1 MLNMAAVMF
10 DLSPLDR
17 HERIAVSFSGGKD
30 SLACVYLLRD
40 QLDRCTVYTLD
51 TGDLLPEVLDVISH
65 VEAFAPHFV
74 RVERDVQGWIAA
86 HGLPSDL
93 VPYSQHPMGRLLGQQ
108 GTTLVPR
115 YKCCHANLSMPLYR
129 RIREDGNTLLIRG
142 SKRADTPRMSYESGA
157 TADGIELWLP
167 LQEWSHAEVFAYL
180 RQVGAPLCRIY
191 EHVTNAPECAR
202 CPAWWGERRAAY
214 LRAFHPALYDDYR
227 ARMAL
232 VVRELNG
239 PLVTL
244 TREVTEMG
252 GVREL
257 LGGGP

>member
-1 MLNMAAVMF
+1 M
-10 DLSPLDR
+10 SPLDR
-17 HERIAVSFSGGKD
+17 HTRAAFSFSGGKD
-30 SLACVYLLRD
+30 SLAVAYMLREHA
-40 QLDRCTVYTLD
+40 DRLTVYHLD
-51 TGDLLPEVLDVISH
+51 TNDLLPEVREIVCH
-65 VEAFAPHFV
+65 VEAMFPHFV

-129 RIREDGNTLLIRG
+129 RIREDGHTLLIRG
-142 SKRADTPRMSYESGA
+142 SKRVDTPRMSYESGA

-167 LQEWSHAEVFAYL
+167 LQEWSHDEVFAYL
-180 RQVGAPLCRIY
+180 RAVGAPLCRIY

-214 LRAFHPALYDDYR
+214 LRQFHPGLYDDYR

-232 VVRELNG
+232 VVRELNE

-244 TREVTEMG
+244 TREVLELG

-257 LGGGP
+257 LGGAP